1 MGEAEVFPGVCRAVV
16 TDAEDPKQRGRVQ
29 VKVPSVSGVERAWA
43 PVITHARGSFFARNQ
58 GTRCLSRSKP
68 AIAQTHSSLGCSG
81 ALRLGRRPGRVLEVE
96 LTVAQHWIRPSPV
109 ALRNS

>member
-43 PVITHARGSFFARNQ
+43 PVITHARGSFFAP
-58 GTRCLSRSKP
+58 KP
-68 AIAQTHSSLGCSG
+68 GDEVLVAFEAGDRANPFVLGMLWSS
-81 ALRLGRRPGRVLEVE
+81 AARPPAGKG
-96 LTVAQHWIRPSPV
+96 S
-109 ALRNS
+109 